1 MLTYQLVPVLVD
13 LSKLSEIV
21 KTDVVEKDIY
31 KAKIKNIENQIP
43 DIMNLELDIML
54 LLMLK

>member
-1 MLTYQLVPVLVD
+1 MLTHQLVPVLVD